1 MKNFWNPNTITKI
14 ATSLVV
20 GATVAF
26 NAVPEAKAEIT
37 RGTIGG
43 YQATV
48 FQSGSYSAPDY
59 IEIVGPR
66 GKETISVTCAP
77 YDWKSTGPN
86 TAAWVG
92 SIASQWCNS

>member
-1 MKNFWNPNTITKI
+1 MKNAFAGFII
-14 ATSLVV
+14 ATAALCSLD
-20 GATVAF
+20 
-26 NAVPEAKAEIT
+26 AVQTLSAKAEIT

-92 SIASQWCNS
+92 SVASQWCNS

>member
-1 MKNFWNPNTITKI
+1 MKNAFAGFII
-14 ATSLVV
+14 ATAALCSLD
-20 GATVAF
+20 
-26 NAVPEAKAEIT
+26 AVQTLSAKAEINH
-37 RGTIGG
+37 GTIGG

-59 IEIVGPR
+59 IEIVGPK